1 MSIKSEN
8 KLRIV
13 EDEIGRHLTEA
24 AKNGEL
30 QSAKSYGKPL
40 DFGDG
45 YEETPDELRMGF
57 KMLKDSGFVPPEVEM
72 MRQIQIKRERL
83 HAAVPDSL
91 ESTTL
96 KKQINELETGLEIA
110 KARMR
115 G

>member
-1 MSIKSEN
+1 MSSKSEN
-8 KLRIV
+8 KLQIV

-45 YEETPDELRMGF
+45 YDETPQELRMGF

-72 MRQIQIKRERL
+72 MRQIQIKREVL
-83 HAAVPDSL
+83 LATVANSPESAV
-91 ESTTL
+91 L
-96 KKQINELETGLEIA
+96 KKQINELVTGLEIA